1 MYRNLKIVKVDY
13 RYCDYLRKF
22 DNKVAYNA
30 GNKGLRPFIGVLFE
44 IENMKYFAPLSSPKE
59 KHSRLKN
66 TLDLLK
72 IDGGK
77 FGVINFNNMIP
88 VYENNYEELD
98 LNDVGTTLKE
108 QQRMNLL
115 QNQLRWLNSNKKVIY
130 LKSKLLY
137 KLYKTC
143 KLPNNV
149 KIRCCN
155 FPLLENKCKEYN
167 ENFN

>member
-22 DNKVAYNA
+22 DNKVAYNV
-30 GNKGLRPFIGVLFE
+30 GNKELRPFIGVLFE
-44 IENMKYFAPLSSPKE
+44 IENMKYFALLSSPKE

-77 FGVINFNNMIP
+77 FVVINFNNMIP

-115 QNQLRWLNSNKKVIY
+115 QNQLR
-130 LKSKLLY
+130 
-137 KLYKTC
+137 
-143 KLPNNV
+143 
-149 KIRCCN
+149 
-155 FPLLENKCKEYN
+155 
-167 ENFN
+167 